1 MLLSSASRAFASM
14 RDIRQHMMQDGQV
27 ISLTG
32 TVREKSKMPPPL
44 VIWGPVPHAVAKA
57 SGAHTPASS
66 VLLRPA
72 KREAIMSGVRA
83 LIPDAVFPRSDDTPW
98 TLANRLSGCNWLDG
112 ELAIA
117 RVGKSGGVHD
127 VVSCASFRVCCLL
140 TNECP
145 RCLTRRHTCAAIR
158 KERQSHETERIMFA
172 AASTGDL
179 VCSGW

>member
-127 VVSCASFRVCCLL
+127 VVSCASFRVCCLI

-145 RCLTRRHTCAAIR
+145 LPHSQTYMCRD
-158 KERQSHETERIMFA
+158 TEGEAESR
-172 AASTGDL
+172 D
-179 VCSGW
+179 